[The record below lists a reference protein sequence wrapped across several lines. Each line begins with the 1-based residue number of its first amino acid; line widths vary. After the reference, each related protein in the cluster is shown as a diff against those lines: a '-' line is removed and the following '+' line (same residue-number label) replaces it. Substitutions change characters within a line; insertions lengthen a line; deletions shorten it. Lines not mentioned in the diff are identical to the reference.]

1 MSELTSNDRVLA
13 MIRERLNLGQERYGQ
28 DIPLKGEGGRDN
40 FKESI
45 EEALDMSIYLT
56 ATLLESSDKKTDENK
71 SERKTW
77 QKDEVIL
84 ILSGLHKLYSSK
96 YAENQ
101 LDLCTKID
109 DIIKTIK
116 EATKWSEDD
125 EKMLII

>member
-1 MSELTSNDRVLA
+1 MSELPSNDRVIA
-13 MIRERLNLGQERYGQ
+13 MIRERLNLGQKRYGQ
-28 DIPLKGEGGRDN
+28 DIPLNGEGGRDN

-56 ATLLESSDKKTDENK
+56 ATLLENADKKENK

-77 QKDEVIL
+77 QAEEVRI

-109 DIIKTIK
+109 DIIRSIK
-116 EATKWSEDD
+116 KATKWSDED
-125 EKMLII
+125 EKTLI